1 LSTPSALAVNG
12 GLMARVAET
21 ACGDELPAAETGVL
35 RGGPDG
41 EQIVVTCTEALA
53 ISQEKAKMP
62 ATVMNRG

>member
-1 LSTPSALAVNG
+1 
-12 GLMARVAET
+12 
-21 ACGDELPAAETGVL
+21 LPAADTGVL